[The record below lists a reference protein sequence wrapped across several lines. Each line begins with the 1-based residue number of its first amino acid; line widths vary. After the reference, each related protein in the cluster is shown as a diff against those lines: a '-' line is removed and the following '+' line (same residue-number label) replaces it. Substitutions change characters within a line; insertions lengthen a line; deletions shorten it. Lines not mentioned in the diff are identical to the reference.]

1 MKKTTTEN
9 QASFDKIN
17 AALVDFRVE
26 YRARYVAAFT
36 TRLERLKATLK
47 AVNGDINKSHPYPSS
62 NMSRKF
68 YVQAKNEYEWAHRV
82 TENPPLGEA
91 PYDEMVDY
99 GVRKNLVRRQTYRIG
114 DPHYVQIKQS
124 AYDTATKDAIKAA
137 DTSIDGYIWKLV
149 GKIEK
154 NINTAAYS
162 GYLWDGSILNV
173 DCGDEQQ
180 TWKTKCILN
189 VSCLGTVFNQWPT
202 RRVS

>member
-1 MKKTTTEN
+1 MKKTTESN

-17 AALVDFRVE
+17 AALADFRVE

-36 TRLERLKATLK
+36 ARLDRLKATLK
-47 AVNGDINKSHPYPSS
+47 AVNGDINKSHPYPSA
-62 NMSRKF
+62 NQSRKS

-82 TENPPLGEA
+82 TEEPPLGEA
-91 PYDEMVDY
+91 PYDEKREW
-99 GVRKNLVRRQTYRIG
+99 GLYRNRSSRPG
-114 DPHYVQIKQS
+114 EPRYVQIKQS

-137 DTSIDGYIWKLV
+137 DNSIDGYIWKLV